1 MSRCLPLEPRSLSK
15 PTLRRLNAPHPKG
28 TKVST
33 RCAGDYHGIDIG
45 WLDRNPALGIKKP
58 RLGEVRSWSDSEIAA
73 FETRWPVGT
82 RERLAFG
89 LMLFTGQRRTDVF
102 RMTWADINGD
112 EIRVI
117 RQSGG
122 SSPG

>member
-1 MSRCLPLEPRSLSK
+1 
-15 PTLRRLNAPHPKG
+15 
-28 TKVST
+28 VST

-89 LMLFTGQRRTDVF
+89 LMLFTGQRPTDVF